1 MSYDIYDRVNN
12 TGNGGYSGKSTG
24 DKRAN
29 WAIGLAIAGLFCCG
43 GIFSIAAI
51 ILGALALGDAY
62 CRNRGRAIA
71 AIIIGIF
78 EVIFWVVLSA
88 SIAVSI
94 GNTDTELS
102 DNLVHDDPT
111 AIIEVEET
119 EKPVETGAVEDDEVE
134 TGEAEEAETEQ
145 ERAEKV
151 NSILATKSEE
161 MNIDEIISRYDEGN
175 ASYDILNDKHLT
187 VTGYVKSSSID
198 DEIVIY
204 IDSAN
209 LDSWIGSKVVF
220 KDNTNKED
228 IASIDVGTRITVD
241 GIGDTTGLTFG
252 MYECTLKNVDNSGEY
267 KDGIKVYKED
277 YKEINIDEI
286 RRNPSENEGKLVQF
300 EGVIKQVMPVSFTS
314 WHERYIVN
322 VGEDQ
327 LCFYFD
333 SDQKFIE
340 GDRVRV
346 YGVVNGTMTAEN
358 ILGVSKT
365 LPDIE
370 ATFVEY

>member
-111 AIIEVEET
+111 AIIEIEET

-134 TGEAEEAETEQ
+134 TGEAEEAVSLGKKNALRSAESYLDVMAFSRSGLINQLEYEGYTTE
-145 ERAEKV
+145 EAEYAVANCGADWKEQAV
-151 NSILATKSEE
+151 RKAESYLDIMSF
-161 MNIDEIISRYDEGN
+161 SR
-175 ASYDILNDKHLT
+175 S
-187 VTGYVKSSSID
+187 
-198 DEIVIY
+198 
-204 IDSAN
+204 
-209 LDSWIGSKVVF
+209 
-220 KDNTNKED
+220 
-228 IASIDVGTRITVD
+228 
-241 GIGDTTGLTFG
+241 GL
-252 MYECTLKNVDNSGEY
+252 
-267 KDGIKVYKED
+267 I
-277 YKEINIDEI
+277 
-286 RRNPSENEGKLVQF
+286 
-300 EGVIKQVMPVSFTS
+300 
-314 WHERYIVN
+314 
-322 VGEDQ
+322 DQ
-327 LCFYFD
+327 LEY
-333 SDQKFIE
+333 E
-340 GDRVRV
+340 G
-346 YGVVNGTMTAEN
+346 YTTEEAEYAVDK
-358 ILGVSKT
+358 IGL
-365 LPDIE
+365 
-370 ATFVEY
+370 